1 MAARKLRRDRHRTAL
16 SLARE
21 LRGTRVRDLYTDGEG
36 SGCAMKIALWAIWWA
51 LPLVGQVANR
61 ELPVL
66 TTHGEATVSLTPDIA
81 ELDIGVVSQAASS
94 EEAAQQNEK
103 RASALMAQ
111 LRTVT
116 PSASFKTVNVSVNPN
131 YRYPKDGGTPKVL
144 GYTASDTVRI
154 DIPDVS
160 LLRKVIEAAT
170 KSGANN
176 ANRLTFALRNE
187 NEARGNALSQAAE
200 QARTGAEA
208 LARTLK
214 VKLGRIVHVE
224 EVEPV
229 IISPAREVDISSLKE
244 EAGTV
249 SIAPGTIQVHASV
262 NLTFEIA
269 APNR

>member
-1 MAARKLRRDRHRTAL
+1 
-16 SLARE
+16 
-21 LRGTRVRDLYTDGEG
+21 
-36 SGCAMKIALWAIWWA
+36 MKIALWAIWWA

-81 ELDIGVVSQAASS
+81 ELDIGVVSQAPSS